1 MTISTTA
8 TVMPRQGNCGI
19 GRTYSSGGPPCTLS
33 SCDGFLKNNRGRRSL
48 RLKLEIDEGIAAS
61 LSQDDGAG
69 HKGPCRCY
77 NPARQTHH
85 GRFDVA
91 ISQRPVHEN
100 HPGQHSRGYR
110 EIRCSKKNPR
120 DANGNV
126 SGEPTEE
133 SSREMVRPRPML
145 KHSANNPFNDEIRS
159 VKQTPYYKSPG
170 RAVPKAAEKHDDD
183 QIRRGTNWTDLIA
196 AERNV
201 KIIAQE
207 CGKRDM
213 PAPPEVGKP
222 NGGVRKTEIIFQM
235 KTKTQRG
242 ADSAGGIT
250 GKIKKYLAGE
260 CHDTQPGIQC
270 DEWPSVTKNAVGRT
284 REHRIGEH
292 DFFE

>member
-1 MTISTTA
+1 MSNKHSA
-8 TVMPRQGNCGI
+8 
-19 GRTYSSGGPPCTLS
+19 
-33 SCDGFLKNNRGRRSL
+33 
-48 RLKLEIDEGIAAS
+48 
-61 LSQDDGAG
+61 
-69 HKGPCRCY
+69 
-77 NPARQTHH
+77 
-85 GRFDVA
+85 
-91 ISQRPVHEN
+91 
-100 HPGQHSRGYR
+100 QHSRGYR

-126 SGEPTEE
+126 SREPTEE

-170 RAVPKAAEKHDDD
+170 RAVPK
-183 QIRRGTNWTDLIA
+183 A